1 MHAPHTDP
9 VLHAFGQQI
18 AWCERL
24 GSPFTARL
32 LRLLSAEIA
41 AGGPA
46 ARLVAA
52 WPGDP
57 VADALAL
64 RLAGGLHALVL
75 AGQAPALAACYPP
88 HPAPADAAFLTALQA
103 TLAAQEESLRGFLAS
118 APQTNEVG
126 RSAVLL
132 GGFLKIAAA
141 TALPLRLLE
150 IGASA
155 GLNLA
160 WDRFFYRLGAAEW
173 GDPESPVQLR
183 PEWHGPLPPLGA
195 PLSVMAREGCDL
207 APVPVR
213 DPAQA
218 LRLRAYVW
226 PDQHERLARLDGAIV
241 LARQLG
247 TEVAPADALDWL
259 RPRLRPATGA
269 ATVLYHSIMWQYLPE
284 ATQQGILALLRA
296 AAAAATP
303 QAPLAW
309 LRFEMPPGGGPAEL
323 RLTLWPGGA
332 ERRLATAHPHGQ
344 RIDWLGAQPGNPPP
358 HPPN

>member
-1 MHAPHTDP
+1 MHATDTKDA
-9 VLHAFGQQI
+9 VLHAFGKQI
-18 AWCERL
+18 EWCDRL

-32 LRLLSAEIA
+32 LRLLASDIA
-41 AGGPA
+41 AGGHT

-88 HPAPADAAFLTALQA
+88 HPDPADATLADALQT
-103 TLAAQEESLRGFLAS
+103 TLAEREEELRDFLVS
-118 APQTNEVG
+118 PPQTNEVG
-126 RSAVLL
+126 RAGVLL
-132 GGFLKIAAA
+132 GGFLEIAAA
-141 TALPLRLLE
+141 TLLPLQLLE

-160 WDRFFYRLGAAEW
+160 WDRFCYRLGEAEW
-173 GDPESPVQLR
+173 GDPASPVPLR
-183 PEWHGPLPPLGA
+183 PEWRGPLPPLGA
-195 PLSVMAREGCDL
+195 PLAIAARAGCDV
-207 APVPVR
+207 APVALQ

-226 PDQHERLARLDGAIV
+226 PDQRDRLARLEGAIA

-247 TEVAPADALDWL
+247 TAVEQADALDWL
-259 RPRLRPATGA
+259 RPRLHPNPGA

-284 ATQQGILALLRA
+284 ATQQGILALLHRA
-296 AAAAATP
+296 AAEATP
-303 QAPLAW
+303 GAPLAW
-309 LRFEMPPGGGPAEL
+309 LRFEMPPEGGPPEL
-323 RLTLWPGGA
+323 RLTLWPGGV

-344 RIDWLGAQPGNPPP
+344 SIDWLGG
-358 HPPN
+358 

>member
-1 MHAPHTDP
+1 MPDTDTTAA

-18 AWCERL
+18 EWCERL

-32 LRLLSAEIA
+32 LRRLAADIA

-46 ARLVAA
+46 APLVAA

-88 HPAPADAAFLTALQA
+88 NPDPADAALSAALQA
-103 TLAAQEESLRGFLAS
+103 TLAAREEELRRFLAS

-126 RSAVLL
+126 RAGVLL
-132 GGFLKIAAA
+132 GGFLEIAAA
-141 TALPLRLLE
+141 TRLPLRLLE

-173 GDPESPVQLR
+173 GDPASPVQLR
-183 PEWHGPLPPLGA
+183 PDWRGALPPLGTPIA
-195 PLSVMAREGCDL
+195 IAAREACDL
-207 APVPVR
+207 APVAPQE
-213 DPAQA
+213 PAQA

-226 PDQHERLARLDGAIV
+226 PDQRERLARLEGAIALV
-241 LARQLG
+241 RRLG
-247 TEVAPADALDWL
+247 TEVEHADALDWL
-259 RPRLRPATGA
+259 RPRLHPHPGT
-269 ATVLYHSIMWQYLPE
+269 ATVLYHSIMWQYLPA
-284 ATQQGILALLRA
+284 ATQDGILALLRTA
-296 AAAAATP
+296 AAQATP

-309 LRFEMPPGGGPAEL
+309 LRFEMPPAGGPPEL
-323 RLTLWPGGA
+323 RLTQWPGGA
-332 ERRLATAHPHGQ
+332 EQRLALAHPHGQ
-344 RIDWLGAQPGNPPP
+344 SIDWLGG
-358 HPPN
+358 